1 MIALSATIKDLN
13 LEAVTKFL
21 EDHEQPF
28 EQCAPTAPACTSAVH
43 YSLTPCT
50 DLTHSAYAPS
60 QLYSANSET
69 KFVDES
75 LRRSRFRAIVD
86 EQLFCLCDELVEAVN
101 QQAGEHAHFSL
112 VRSDATQI
120 EYTKGGA

>member
-1 MIALSATIKDLN
+1 MSSVATPFPAPKEGQKKMIALSATIKDLN

-60 QLYSANSET
+60 LSAR
-69 KFVDES
+69 
-75 LRRSRFRAIVD
+75 L
-86 EQLFCLCDELVEAVN
+86 
-101 QQAGEHAHFSL
+101 
-112 VRSDATQI
+112 
-120 EYTKGGA
+120 